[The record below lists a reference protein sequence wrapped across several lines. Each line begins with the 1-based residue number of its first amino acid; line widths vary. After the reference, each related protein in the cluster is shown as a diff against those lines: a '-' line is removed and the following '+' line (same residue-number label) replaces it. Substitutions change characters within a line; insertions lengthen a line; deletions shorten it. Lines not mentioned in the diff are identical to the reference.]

1 MWGKY
6 KRDITRA
13 KERLSS
19 REEMDVPFVL
29 DGGTPAKVKFER
41 STLEP
46 KNVNVE
52 GTLNETVMA
61 GARFV
66 EGLLQRCRDGG
77 CPPEFILL
85 AGGTSRMPMVKRVF
99 EETLK
104 IDCRTWTQGREAI
117 SLGAALRAR
126 NLWGSTETKRTITKP
141 TKSHNPDS
149 SVSMEAGKSKKQKDA
164 VVERRAAADK
174 AKMEAAAAGSA
185 TADFMK
191 LVQPDDKLAV
201 IVGAKPLPRTEL
213 TKKLWT
219 YIKKHGLQDEKVRT
233 QINADDALKAVFNGK
248 KSVSMFEMTALL
260 SGHVKSTETNNPKKP
275 FSTPTYGD
283 RKSSEPK
290 PRPKPR
296 PKPKKPEAVWETI
309 GRWIFGSKW

>member
-1 MWGKY
+1 
-6 KRDITRA
+6 
-13 KERLSS
+13 
-19 REEMDVPFVL
+19 
-29 DGGTPAKVKFER
+29 
-41 STLEP
+41 
-46 KNVNVE
+46 
-52 GTLNETVMA
+52 
-61 GARFV
+61 
-66 EGLLQRCRDGG
+66 
-77 CPPEFILL
+77 
-85 AGGTSRMPMVKRVF
+85 
-99 EETLK
+99 
-104 IDCRTWTQGREAI
+104 
-117 SLGAALRAR
+117 
-126 NLWGSTETKRTITKP
+126 
-141 TKSHNPDS
+141 
-149 SVSMEAGKSKKQKDA
+149 MEAGKSKKQKDA